1 MFESFELPDGT
12 IAECSQDV
20 DAYLKR
26 SGMAYAGDFSSEYVK
41 NIRYNQ
47 EKGERAERFADFV
60 QQYKQRI
67 WNE

>member
-1 MFESFELPDGT
+1 MFEVFELPDGT

-26 SGMAYAGDFSSEYVK
+26 SGAALAGDFSDGYLER
-41 NIRYNQ
+41 IRYNQ
-47 EKGERAERFADFV
+47 EKGERADRFADFV
-60 QQYKQRI
+60 QQYKKRI

>member
-1 MFESFELPDGT
+1 MFEIFELPDGS

-20 DAYLKR
+20 SAYLKR
-26 SGMAYAGDFSSEYVK
+26 SGMALASDFSDGYRERV
-41 NIRYNQ
+41 RYNQ

-60 QQYKQRI
+60 QQYKKRI